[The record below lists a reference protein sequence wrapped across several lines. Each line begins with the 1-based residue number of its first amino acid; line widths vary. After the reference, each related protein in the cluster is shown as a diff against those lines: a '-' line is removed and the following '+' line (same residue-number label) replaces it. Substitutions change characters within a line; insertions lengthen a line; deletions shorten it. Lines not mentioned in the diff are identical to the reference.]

1 MHPDK
6 NNPFSGI
13 GKMALLILTAW
24 AVILL
29 SAAVAET
36 GYRTLKRGDS
46 GEDVYRMKEQ
56 MYQLGYFTSM
66 NITNQFNAVTEER
79 VKLLQKANGLPENG
93 IADAALQELIFSG
106 NCVQNGGTP
115 AVKNTP
121 SPTPTPGNMEESKA
135 EEIDLS
141 AYRTLKIGDSGEDV
155 HKLKIR
161 MYALGYFSTN
171 SLNDQYTEATQTRV
185 KKLQKQN
192 GLEESGIATPELQAF
207 IYSDQCRWIGTTPKP
222 TRTPVPTATPVP
234 TPTPPPMT
242 ADHFLDTA
250 AAGQDYYLFQ
260 DEEIGLWEYVD
271 ATLHIRIERT
281 YDKKLKA
288 RWFEAEVWCSEESPL
303 FTIVTEG
310 KTPGK
315 TRRAPKDLVKM
326 YHPVLA
332 ISDDYYA
339 HRMDNKET
347 VGIIIRN
354 GEIISDK
361 TYNADKPHFPNLETL
376 AVFSDGSMKTYL
388 SNELTAQEYIDLGA
402 ENVFAFGPI
411 LVSDGKLG
419 NHMTDNGYYYY
430 KEPRMAIGMIEPYHY
445 LIFASDGRLKEENIL
460 GVHLQW
466 MAQKMLE
473 RGCIEAINLDGGGT
487 ACLMFMGQRLNR
499 TGSSIRSL
507 GSMISF
513 GNTEEQQ

>member
-1 MHPDK
+1 MYPDK
-6 NNPFSGI
+6 NRFLYNIFRI
-13 GKMALLILTAW
+13 VLLILAAW
-24 AVILL
+24 ICVL
-29 SAAVAET
+29 SAAAAES

-46 GEDVYRMKEQ
+46 GEDVYRLKEQ
-56 MYQLGYFTSM
+56 MYQLGYFYSM
-66 NITNQFNAVTEER
+66 NITNQYNAVTEER

-93 IADAALQELIFSG
+93 IADESLQELIFSG
-106 NCVQNGGTP
+106 KCVRNGEPPSVTC
-115 AVKNTP
+115 TP
-121 SPTPTPGNMEESKA
+121 SPLPMPGNA
-135 EEIDLS
+135 EEVKEAETDLS
-141 AYRTLKIGDSGEDV
+141 AYRTLKLGDSGEDV
-155 HKLKIR
+155 HNMKIR

-171 SLNDQYTEATQTRV
+171 SLNDQYTEATESRV

-192 GLEESGIATPELQAF
+192 GMEESGIATPELQAF

-250 AAGQDYYLFQ
+250 AAGQDDYLYQ
-260 DEEIGLWEYVD
+260 DEETGLWEYMD
-271 ATLHIRIERT
+271 EALHIRIERI
-281 YDKKLKA
+281 YDKTLKA
-288 RWFEAEVWCSEESPL
+288 RWFEAEIWCSEESPL

-315 TRRAPKDLVKM
+315 TRRAPKDLVEM

-361 TYNADKPHFPNLETL
+361 TYNADKPRFPNLETI

-388 SNELTAQEYIDLGA
+388 SNEMTAQEYIDLGA

-419 NHMTDNGYYYY
+419 DHMTDNTYYYY

-445 LIFASDGRLKEENIL
+445 LIFVSDGRLKEENIL

-466 MAQKMLE
+466 MAQKMLD
-473 RGCIEAINLDGGGT
+473 RGCVEAINLDGGGT

-513 GNTEEQQ
+513 GNTGEQ